1 MTKASPDRVEPAA
14 PPAPPSSALRLPG
27 FRLLFTAALV
37 NNTGGEITLLA
48 YPLVAVVLLHATVGQ
63 VGLLAAAG
71 TLAFL
76 VIGLPAGVWVD
87 RAAERRR
94 VLIAA
99 DLTRFV
105 LLASVPVAWWL
116 GRLSLAQLVAVAFLT
131 GCCRVF
137 FDVAAQSYLPGLVGP
152 RDLVSA
158 NAALTGANSGSQIV
172 GRALGGFL
180 IQGLTGPVAMGVNA
194 LTALWSAGCVLLIRD
209 DRPRST
215 ATPGPVP
222 LRQGI
227 REGLR
232 HVVRDPVLRP
242 AAISSGLGNLF
253 ISINVTMLPVVLIR
267 DVGLSEGGVG
277 LFFSV
282 AGVGSVLGAVFTPS
296 LIRRFGYGRVLWLS
310 AALCAPLYLL
320 LPLADH
326 GGRLVVAAGAFLVMN
341 LRNMIGNII
350 LVSYRQRVTPDH
362 LLGRVNAT
370 MRFALWGMLP
380 IGSGLSALIAG
391 LSGARAALWV
401 AAFGTALAWIPVAL
415 SPLSTMRELPP
426 APC

>member
-1 MTKASPDRVEPAA
+1 MESTRPAV
-14 PPAPPSSALRLPG
+14 PASSALRRPG
-27 FRLLFTAALV
+27 FRLLLAAVLV
-37 NNTGGEITLLA
+37 NNTGGEITLLG
-48 YPLVAVVLLHATVGQ
+48 YPLVAVALLHATPGQ

-87 RAAERRR
+87 RFERRR

-99 DLTRFV
+99 DISRFA
-105 LLASVPVAWWL
+105 LLATVPVAWWL
-116 GRLSLAQLVAVAFLT
+116 GRLTLAHLVAVAFLT
-131 GCCRVF
+131 GVCRVF
-137 FDVAAQSYLPGLVGP
+137 FDVAAQSFVPGLVGP
-152 RDLVSA
+152 QALMSA

-180 IQGLTGPVAMGVNA
+180 IQALTGPVAMGVNA
-194 LTALWSAGCVLLIRD
+194 LTALWSAGCVLLVRGRG
-209 DRPRST
+209 RPPSKAR
-215 ATPGPVP
+215 ADALP
-222 LRQGI
+222 LHRGV

-232 HVVRDPVLRP
+232 HVVRDPVLGP
-242 AAISSGLGNLF
+242 AALSSGLGNLF
-253 ISINVTMLPVVLIR
+253 ISITVTMLPVVLIR
-267 DVGLSEGGVG
+267 EVGLSEAEVG

-282 AGVGSVLGAVFTPS
+282 AGVGSVLGALLTP
-296 LIRRFGYGRVLWLS
+296 LLTRRFGHGRVLWLS

-326 GGRLVVAAGAFLVMN
+326 GARLAVAALAFLVMN

-350 LVSYRQRVTPDH
+350 LVSYRQRVTPDQM
-362 LLGRVNAT
+362 LGRVNAT

-380 IGSGLSALIAG
+380 VGSGLSALIATSAG
-391 LSGARAALWV
+391 PRAALWV
-401 AAFGTALAWIPVAL
+401 AAAGTSLAWIPVAL

-426 APC
+426 PPR